1 MFCYLPMNR
10 NTHQL
15 KISVGSLYFNT
26 LNFNLDA
33 LPKFIKIENKGVYQ
47 RTGRYSITVVKPN
60 FNSMYLYYDSIEHI
74 NINRIIYN
82 EGAYSLFYKNE
93 YMENKV
99 DEFIK
104 TVLNNL
110 LQFGK
115 YRVIINGLVFYSDMY
130 YFFFN
135 EEILTVVDK
144 EDLLNCY
151 EIKYRN
157 INDIEICK
165 IISGE

>member
-1 MFCYLPMNR
+1 MLCYLPMNR

-15 KISVGSLYFNT
+15 KFTCDGLYFNS
-26 LNFNLDA
+26 LDFVLSALKNL
-33 LPKFIKIENKGVYQ
+33 IKVEQIHEFQKYRVY
-47 RTGRYSITVVKPN
+47 GFSSSVAYIFYDKIKDIT
-60 FNSMYLYYDSIEHI
+60 IT
-74 NINRIIYN
+74 RQIYN
-82 EGAYSLFYKNE
+82 EGVYSLFYKNE

-99 DEFIK
+99 DKFIK

-135 EEILTVVDK
+135 EEILTVADK
-144 EDLLNCY
+144 ENLLNFY

-157 INDIEICK
+157 INDIEIQK
-165 IISGE
+165 IKSGE

>member
-1 MFCYLPMNR
+1 MICYLPMNR

-15 KISVGSLYFNT
+15 KITCDGVYFNT
-26 LNFNLDA
+26 LDFALGALKNLLKVEQMHKSQKYREYEFSSSVA
-33 LPKFIKIENKGVYQ
+33 YIFYGKIKD
-47 RTGRYSITVVKPN
+47 IT
-60 FNSMYLYYDSIEHI
+60 IT
-74 NINRIIYN
+74 RQIYN

-93 YMENKV
+93 YMEDKV

-115 YRVIINGLVFYSDMY
+115 YRVIINGIAFYSDMY

-135 EEILTVVDK
+135 EEILTIADK
-144 EDLLNCY
+144 KNLLYYY
-151 EIKYRN
+151 EVKYRN
-157 INDIEICK
+157 IKDIEVRK
-165 IISGE
+165 IKSGE